1 MILKH
6 LDCNALKDIRGGVWM
21 KKWMLFLAILA
32 MVASVL
38 TGCGGSKET
47 AGTASEGNTIKIGVN
62 LELTGGVAA
71 FGSSAR
77 DGAQLA
83 VKEIN
88 AAGGVLGKQLELVV
102 ADNASKPEES
112 TRAIQRLISEDKV
125 VAVVGA
131 ATSGNTLAASTVA
144 MEKKVPIITPS
155 GTASKVT
162 VDERTGKVNEY
173 VFRTCFIDPF
183 QGTVMGNFA
192 ASDLKAKT
200 AAIYIDSSSDYSK
213 GLAKSF
219 EEQFKKSGGQIV
231 TQESYQQ
238 KDTDF
243 KAVLTRIKDKNPEVI
258 YVPGY
263 YEEVGKIVKQGRE
276 LGITVPF
283 LGGDGWDAPQMFEI
297 AGNQALNNT
306 FFSNHYSSEDTA
318 PEVQKFVDSFKK
330 EYNKVPDGFAVLGY
344 DSVQLIVEG
353 IKNAGSAEPSKIK
366 DAMAKIKDFKATSGN
381 ITYNETHDPI
391 KSAVIIEYKDGKQ
404 AFKTKV
410 NP

>member
-1 MILKH
+1 MK
-6 LDCNALKDIRGGVWM
+6 RWM
-21 KKWMLFLAILA
+21 VFLTILA
-32 MVASVL
+32 MVASIL
-38 TGCGGSKET
+38 SGCGGSQT
-47 AGTASEGNTIKIGVN
+47 TSSSEAKTIKIGAD
-62 LELTGGVAA
+62 LELSGGVAA

-77 DGAQLA
+77 DGAKLA
-83 VKEIN
+83 VEEIN

-112 TRAIQRLISEDKV
+112 TRSIQKLISEDKV

-155 GTASKVT
+155 GTATKVT
-162 VDERTGKVNEY
+162 VDERTGKVHDY

-192 ASDLKAKT
+192 AKELQAKT

-219 EEQFKKSGGQIV
+219 EDQFKKNGGQIV

-238 KDTDF
+238 KDNDF
-243 KAVLTRIKDKNPEVI
+243 KAVLTRIKDKNPDVI

-276 LGITVPF
+276 MGITVPF
-283 LGGDGWDAPQMFEI
+283 LGGDGWDAPQMFDI
-297 AGNQALNNT
+297 AGKEALNNT
-306 FFSNHYSSEDTA
+306 FFSNHYSSEDTS
-318 PEVQKFVDSFKK
+318 PEVQKFVGSFKEK
-330 EYNKVPDGFAVLGY
+330 YNKVPDGFAVLGY
-344 DSVQLIVEG
+344 DSVQLIAKA
-353 IKNAGSAEPSKIK
+353 IKDAGSAEPTKIK
-366 DAMAKIKDFKATSGN
+366 DALAKIKDFKATSGT
-381 ITYNETHDPI
+381 ITYNATHDPI

-404 AFKTKV
+404 SFKTKV
-410 NP
+410 NPE